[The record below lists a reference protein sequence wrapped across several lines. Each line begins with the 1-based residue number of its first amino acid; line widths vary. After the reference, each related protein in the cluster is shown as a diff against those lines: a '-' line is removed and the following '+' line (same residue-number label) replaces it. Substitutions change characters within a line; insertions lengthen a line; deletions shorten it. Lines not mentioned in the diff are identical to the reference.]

1 MTHQRYCTAELKSI
15 ARSIADMHYED
26 MSYLIGTLADML
38 STDADKD
45 RAKNRIKLA
54 TACESASVYLS
65 NASMDLERAMEISA
79 PYMKE

>member
-1 MTHQRYCTAELKSI
+1 MTHKRYSTDELKDI

-65 NASMDLERAMEISA
+65 NASMDLERAMKISK

>member
-1 MTHQRYCTAELKSI
+1 MTHKRYNTTALKDI

-65 NASMDLERAMEISA
+65 NASMDLERAMKISK